1 MLTFFIGVPLL
12 CIGFGPFPYGCGLAY
27 PIMDNLRGHPDR
39 PHGNQPRQFVGLW
52 VRDESVIFDFQGQAF
67 YLLPDGR
74 VAGMQGMTVRR
85 WHVDKDRFF
94 VDSVSRCGNCYRGNV
109 TAEYNVA
116 FKGPSEMVVKNRD
129 ASVTRGIMGTYH
141 KVSITDALRSDLN
154 RRKDSKNESESFKAI
169 HLLRVIEHCES
180 MRKAN

>member
-12 CIGFGPFPYGCGLAY
+12 CVGFGPFPYGCGLGY
-27 PIMDNLRGHPDR
+27 PILDRLRGHPDE
-39 PHGNQPRQFVGLW
+39 PHGTQPPSFVGLW
-52 VRDESVIFDFQGQAF
+52 VHDQPIPFDFQGQAF

-85 WHVDKDRFF
+85 WHFDKDRFF

-116 FKGPSEMVVKNRD
+116 FKGPSEIFVTNRD
-129 ASVTRGIMGTYH
+129 VSVTRGIRGTYH
-141 KVSITDALRSDLN
+141 KVTITDSLRSDLN
-154 RRKDSKNESESFKAI
+154 RRKDSKNESESFKAR
-169 HLLRVIEHCES
+169 HVLRVIEHFES
-180 MRKAN
+180 MRTAN